1 MRRTLVAAVA
11 GAAMLF
17 AVNGAPAVAQPPPA
31 PGVAVIGDFGSRSPA
46 EGDVARMVTGL
57 GVRTVVTTGDNLY
70 GDSSHDDSS
79 YAEAVG
85 AYYCGFIGGA
95 PTSALC
101 PASSMARA
109 NAFFPATGN
118 HDYSD
123 GGIQKYLDYFGSLH
137 GSTSYSVTRD
147 GIEFIVVDSQA
158 ALDSSDSM
166 ARQQREVRERAM
178 RSTARWQVV
187 VLHHP
192 PYSSS
197 SAHGSTQQFQWPYAQ
212 WGVDLVL
219 SGHDHD
225 YERLRVGGLTYVV
238 IGTGGADLYAFGDPL
253 PGSLVRDD
261 AHHGALVLRSTPT
274 ALVGEYW
281 TTPGQRR
288 DRFVLVPR

>member
-1 MRRTLVAAVA
+1 MRRTLAAAVA
-11 GAAMLF
+11 GAALVLSTNPT
-17 AVNGAPAVAQPPPA
+17 AAAAQPSA
-31 PGVAVIGDFGSRSPA
+31 TPGVAVIGDFGSRSSA
-46 EGDVARMVTGL
+46 ERDVARMVAGL

-70 GDSSHDDSS
+70 DDAS

-95 PTSALC
+95 PTSAMC
-101 PASSMARA
+101 PASSMARV

-123 GGIQKYLDYFGSLH
+123 GGIENYLAYFGALR

-147 GIEFIVVDSQA
+147 GVEFIVVDSQA
-158 ALDSSDSM
+158 ALDSPESM
-166 ARQQREVRERAM
+166 ARQQREVRERSL

-197 SAHGSTQQFQWPYAQ
+197 SAHGSTPQFQWPYAQ

-238 IGTGGADLYAFGDPL
+238 VGTGGADLYAFSDPL
-253 PGSLVRDD
+253 PGSLVRD
-261 AHHGALVLRSTPT
+261 ASQHGALVLRSTPT

-288 DRFVLVPR
+288 DRFLVVSR

>member
-1 MRRTLVAAVA
+1 MRRLLATAVA
-11 GAAMLF
+11 STLLLLLTVG
-17 AVNGAPAVAQPPPA
+17 VVPVRAQPVTS

-46 EGDVARMVTGL
+46 ERDVARLVAGL

-70 GDSSHDDSS
+70 DDSS

-85 AYYCGFIGGA
+85 AYYCGFIAGA
-95 PTSALC
+95 PPSASC
-101 PASSMARA
+101 PTTSMARA
-109 NAFFPATGN
+109 NAFFPAAGN

-123 GGIQKYLDYFGSLH
+123 GGLERYLDYFGALR
-137 GSTSYSVTRD
+137 GQTSYSVIRD

-158 ALDSSDSM
+158 ALDSAGSM
-166 ARQQREVRERAM
+166 AAQQREVRDRSM
-178 RSTARWQVV
+178 LSTARWQVV

-197 SAHGSTQQFQWPYAQ
+197 SAHGSTTDFRWPFKQ

-225 YERLRVGGLTYVV
+225 YERLRVSGLTYVV
-238 IGTGGADLYAFGDPL
+238 TGTGGADLYAFGEPL

-281 TTPGQRR
+281 TTLGQRR
-288 DRFVLVPR
+288 DRFLLVGGRTP